1 MPCWLVVTTWRKF
14 SMCNNASYSWPIHK
28 QRKSSLFFKENSM
41 KNLDHRRRQT
51 MISGRKKNIP
61 HSLPP
66 LQNHV
71 QVSFNLYFHS
81 AFDQNHVG
89 PKNNLLILY
98 GKRVIQSNLQ
108 SIRKYQLNKY
118 DHCTVR
124 NWKKR
129 KIFCP
134 LCSTCLG
141 NFADKLRYP
150 AALT

>member
-71 QVSFNLYFHS
+71 VSLNLCFHS
-81 AFDQNHVG
+81 ALIKTKWDPRTICWFRMERG
-89 PKNNLLILY
+89 YSNNW
-98 GKRVIQSNLQ
+98 R
-108 SIRKYQLNKY
+108 YQINKY
-118 DHCTVR
+118 DHCTALHCTVR
-124 NWKKR
+124 NWKKER
-129 KIFCP
+129 FFCP